1 YEQVGNTVALWADT
15 GLDRGLGGFTIPMT
29 WFQSL
34 NPLLVMLM
42 TPPLLAYWHRR
53 ADAGK
58 DTSPARRMALGALVV
73 AAAYMLLAAVEWSS
87 GDAKA
92 PWLWFALFFAVF
104 TFGELLVLPTGLGL
118 FARLAPPRLGATT
131 VAAWYLAIFTG
142 SLSAG
147 LVGMLW
153 SHMDQAPFFAMLG
166 LIAAAAALL
175 LRSLDG
181 AVRRVDPTWA
191 PKGD

>member
-1 YEQVGNTVALWADT
+1 
-15 GLDRGLGGFTIPMT
+15 
-29 WFQSL
+29 
-34 NPLLVMLM
+34 M

-58 DTSPARRMALGALVV
+58 DMSPARRMALGAVVV
-73 AAAYMLLAAVEWSS
+73 ACAYLLLAAVEWGS

-92 PWLWFALFFAVF
+92 PWLWFAIFFAIF
-104 TFGELLVLPTGLGL
+104 TFGELLILPTGLGL

-131 VAAWYLAIFTG
+131 VAAWYLAIFAG

-153 SHMDQAPFFAMLG
+153 SHMAQAPFFAMLAV
-166 LIAAAAALL
+166 IALAAALL
-175 LRSLDG
+175 LRALDG